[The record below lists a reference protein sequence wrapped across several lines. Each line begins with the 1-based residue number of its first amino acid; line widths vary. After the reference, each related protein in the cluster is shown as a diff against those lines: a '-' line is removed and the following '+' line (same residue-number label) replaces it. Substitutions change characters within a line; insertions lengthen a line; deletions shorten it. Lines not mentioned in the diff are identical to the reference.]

1 MDDPSQA
8 RRAGGSPSRL
18 ADGAM
23 LTGSVAL
30 TACAAMALLMT
41 LEHLGRMKL
50 PGCGPGS
57 ACAAAAA
64 SRWGSIPGIDWPVSF
79 VGLAFYA
86 AIGAAWSASR
96 DGVSTVFRMAV
107 RLGGIVSL
115 GFVGIMVVERR
126 LCPYCLAAHLAFLV
140 FWCVFERA
148 PRARTGSRRQLITAA
163 PMFVLVT
170 AALIPIELMERS
182 AARRQAERDLS
193 ESTARMVES
202 PREWSALTE
211 VTAEPRA
218 VAVLPSVLLPRDARG
233 APDRFLLDGL
243 TGRHRVGPEKSPIRL
258 VVFSDFQCK
267 DCRRIETQIRSLIK
281 QRTDMS
287 LSARHFPM
295 CSDCNRHVPR
305 SLHANA
311 CWAARA
317 AEAAAILGG
326 TDGFWKMH
334 GWLFDRGGA
343 FTDKV
348 LREALPGL
356 GFERAEFVRLMTGD
370 ETLAPVTEDIELGVA
385 LGLHFTPM
393 IFINGVELR
402 GWNAPNAVTRAITT
416 LAASHP
422 PAMTAAADRPPP
434 AIDKYIEDW
443 GRQRVVT
450 LTDARDWMVGEQ
462 GATVDLVMFGDYRE
476 SNCAEADRAIQQL
489 VTGSPGVRY
498 HYRHY
503 PFNKD
508 CNPGVTST
516 RYPLACLAA
525 KAAEAAGELGGDNA
539 YWKMHVWLFENQAG
553 FSDQALNVAIG
564 YLGLDASEFE
574 RAMESEDVAAA
585 VLEDAAAGGRL
596 RFRSIPAIF
605 VNGKYVPRWRRDG
618 EPILEQIVAEA
629 AQRSGRAP
637 HRP

>member
-1 MDDPSQA
+1 ML
-8 RRAGGSPSRL
+8 AGSL
-18 ADGAM
+18 ALA
-23 LTGSVAL
+23 
-30 TACAAMALLMT
+30 ACMTMALLMT
-41 LEHLGRMKL
+41 LEHLGRMDL

-57 ACAAAAA
+57 GCAAAAA
-64 SRWGSIPGIDWPVSF
+64 SRWGSVPGIDWPVSF
-79 VGLAFYA
+79 IGLAFYA
-86 AIGAAWSASR
+86 ALGAAWSASR
-96 DGVSTVFRMAV
+96 DGVSAVFRIAV

-115 GFVGIMVVERR
+115 GFVAIMAVERR
-126 LCPYCLAAHLAFLV
+126 LCPYCLAAHLAYLV
-140 FWCVFERA
+140 FWRLFERA
-148 PRARTGSRRQLITAA
+148 PRARTGSKRQLITAA

-170 AALIPIELMERS
+170 AALIPIELMERG
-182 AARRQAERDLS
+182 AARRQAERDLA
-193 ESTARMVES
+193 ESTARMVAS

-211 VTAEPRA
+211 LTVEPRD
-218 VAVLPSVLLPRDARG
+218 VLVLPSVTLPRDARG
-233 APDRFLLDGL
+233 SAAGNFLPDGL
-243 TGRHRVGPEKSPIRL
+243 TGRHRVGPEESPTRV
-258 VVFSDFQCK
+258 VVFSDYQCK
-267 DCRRIETQIRSLIK
+267 ECRRIETEIRSLIE
-281 QRTDMS
+281 QRDDMS

-305 SLHANA
+305 TLHRNA

-334 GWLFDRGGA
+334 RWLFDRGGA

-348 LREALPGL
+348 LREALPEL
-356 GFERAEFVRLMTGD
+356 GFERAEFVRLMTDD

-422 PAMTAAADRPPP
+422 PAVTAAADRPPP
-434 AIDKYIEDW
+434 AIEKYIEDW
-443 GRQRVVT
+443 RRQRVVT
-450 LTDARDWMVGEQ
+450 LTDERDWMLGEQ
-462 GATVDLVMFGDYRE
+462 SAAVDLVMFGDYRE
-476 SNCAEADRAIQQL
+476 PNCAEADRAIQQL

-503 PFNKD
+503 PVNKD

-525 KAAEAAGELGGDNA
+525 KAAEAAGELGGNSA
-539 YWKMHVWLFENQAG
+539 YWKMHVWLFDNQTS
-553 FSDQALNVAIG
+553 FSEKALSDVID
-564 YLGLDASEFE
+564 YLGLDAAEFE
-574 RAMESEDVAAA
+574 RAMESEGVTAA
-585 VLEDAAAGGRL
+585 VLEDAAAGRRL

-605 VNGKYVPRWRRDG
+605 VNGKYVPRWRRASK
-618 EPILEQIVAEA
+618 PILEQIVAEA
-629 AQRSGRAP
+629 AQRSGRVP
-637 HRP
+637 RRP